1 MVRPATPSWVA
12 GAVADGRETIDL
24 RMRPARHSDLAR
36 IWPAT
41 LQTAWDD
48 LPDEE
53 RQGLDRR
60 KWEQHFRKKIERFV
74 EGNRTEKW
82 IAEGTSGEFF
92 GYLILGESSFL
103 TQETHAFVYDIW
115 VAPEHRGKGIGKRL
129 IEWASGWARERGHR
143 KIKLEVGEGNAR
155 ARHVYESSGFREE
168 RRYMGKSLK

>member
-1 MVRPATPSWVA
+1 MLR
-12 GAVADGRETIDL
+12 GRETIDL
-24 RMRPARHSDLAR
+24 RMRPARPADLAR

-48 LPDEE
+48 LPEDE

-60 KWEQHFRKKIERFV
+60 KWEQHFRRKIERFV

-82 IAEGTSGEFF
+82 VAEGTSGEFL

-115 VAPEHRGKGIGKRL
+115 VAPDHRGKGIGKAL
-129 IEWASGWARERGHR
+129 IEWAAGWARERGHH

-155 ARHVYESSGFREE
+155 ARHVYESTGFREE